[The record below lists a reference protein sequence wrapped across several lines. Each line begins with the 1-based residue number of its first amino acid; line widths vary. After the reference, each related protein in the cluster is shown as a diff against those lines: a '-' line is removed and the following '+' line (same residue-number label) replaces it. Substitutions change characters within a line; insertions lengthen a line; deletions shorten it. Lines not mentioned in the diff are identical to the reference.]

1 MPTLAVTGAGI
12 LKINILGL
20 KMNNNY
26 SVIRMTKR
34 DYFALPDNMRKQ
46 SEGPLVMATRNGEQ
60 TFVRV
65 EMLE

>member
-1 MPTLAVTGAGI
+1 M
-12 LKINILGL
+12 
-20 KMNNNY
+20 MDNY
-26 SVIRMTKR
+26 NVIRMTKR